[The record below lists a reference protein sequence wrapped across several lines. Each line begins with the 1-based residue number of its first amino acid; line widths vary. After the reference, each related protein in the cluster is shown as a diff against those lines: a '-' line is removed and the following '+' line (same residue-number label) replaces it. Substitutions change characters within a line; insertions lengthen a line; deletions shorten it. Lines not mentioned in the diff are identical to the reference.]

1 MGMQAMGGRLQGVAP
16 GINPG
21 QMPEIQLPTG
31 GFGGLPQGA
40 MTGGG
45 GKGGNTGV
53 AKPSFQVGAGTRPDP
68 VIPDE
73 TGGRV
78 PVSPAAGQTT
88 GTPNMFQASSQSIYD
103 AMAGARDIM
112 GYQPLNVSS
121 GYQPMN
127 VAATGYDP
135 STIGTG
141 FNLDFERVA
150 PSSMEAAQTTQADI
164 DRFYNPYT
172 TQVIDQSMADIE
184 RNRLMQANQAAAQA
198 QAAGAFGGSRGALM
212 EAEIARNALEQQART
227 GGQLRQQGFATAAQL
242 AQQDVARRQQAG
254 TLNAQQALQAAL
266 ANQATGLQA
275 GMANQQ
281 AGLQASLANQAAM
294 NAARSGFS
302 QQQLQAALANQAA
315 GLQGAGM
322 DLQAALANQS
332 AGLQGAGM
340 RLGAG
345 TQLANLG
352 NLGFNQAQT
361 ALQGMQQ
368 QGLLQQM
375 LMQSLMDKG
384 AGQYGAYS
392 NQIQNKLGML
402 TSALSG
408 VPIPSST
415 TQRGTPGLVDMA
427 TSGAMIYALL
437 SDIRLKDDIQKIGE
451 LENGLGVYTWR
462 WNEIA
467 RNQGVETPEIGVLAQ
482 EVAKVIPSAVFVRA
496 DGYLMVD
503 YGQVL

>member
-21 QMPEIQLPTG
+21 QMPEIQLPAGGAAMPGASQIAGG
-31 GFGGLPQGA
+31 GFPPSMA
-40 MTGGG
+40 MRGGG
-45 GKGGNTGV
+45 GKGGNTGAVSGSGGKGGNAVV
-53 AKPSFQVGAGTRPDP
+53 AKPDFGVEAGTRPDP

-112 GYQPLNVSS
+112 GYQP
-121 GYQPMN
+121 MN

-141 FNLDFERVA
+141 FNLGFERVA

-164 DRFYNPYT
+164 ERFYNPYT

-294 NAARSGFS
+294 NAARSGLS
-302 QQQLQAALANQAA
+302 QQQ
-315 GLQGAGM
+315 
-322 DLQAALANQS
+322 LQAALANQS

-345 TQLANLG
+345 TQLGNLG

-375 LMQSLMDKG
+375 LQQQIIDASKG
-384 AGQYGAYS
+384 QFGQYQAQPGTA
-392 NQIQNKLGML
+392 LGYLAQALGVTQAPQSQTTTSDPGLFGWASML
-402 TSALSG
+402 LGSDVRLKKNIRRVG
-408 VPIPSST
+408 K
-415 TQRGTPGLVDMA
+415 TPGGYNLYAWEWKKQAKSVLGKTGSDM
-427 TSGAMIYALL
+427 
-437 SDIRLKDDIQKIGE
+437 
-451 LENGLGVYTWR
+451 
-462 WNEIA
+462 
-467 RNQGVETPEIGVLAQ
+467 GVLAQ
-482 EVAKVIPSAVFVRA
+482 EVMETRPDLVIEFP
-496 DGYLMVD
+496 DGYYRVN
-503 YGQVL
+503 YGGIS